1 MVTHQKRPLNWDPGV
16 GTQHGALQSGD
27 TELTWGRGGGNLHFK
42 PQPTSYPGAA
52 ASQGALPD
60 PRPWPPLGPHAN
72 PGPWELSLT
81 FRAGELSEG
90 GQRDDGVGDGVYWV
104 QYAGDIVGAA
114 GLDAAD
120 SVRLLLA
127 EPEGRQNTRAG
138 EKVGTSTPTETGV

>member
-1 MVTHQKRPLNWDPGV
+1 MVTHKKRPLNWDPG
-16 GTQHGALQSGD
+16 GGRQHGALQCGD
-27 TELTWGRGGGNLHFK
+27 TALTWGRGGRCTL
-42 PQPTSYPGAA
+42 QTPTHIS
-52 ASQGALPD
+52 
-60 PRPWPPLGPHAN
+60 PRSGCLSGSSPRQRPPLGPHAN
-72 PGPWELSLT
+72 SGPGEMSLT

-104 QYAGDIVGAA
+104 QHAGDIVGAA

-127 EPEGRQNTRAG
+127 EPEGSQNTRAD